1 MGTGN
6 VSTSEKRGLTSDHI
20 LSRLQGELQKSCEMG
35 VELHNLTGGSER
47 YSRYSQQLISEHF
60 LLSSLIYIKLLPQ
73 HANLPPCPCALP
85 PFDLLPPKIPRISPT
100 FHIPPLHPLSQSSK
114 PNSTTS
120 SPPSRPMLTNCVR
133 SGESSLSTTLSSVR
147 SVYSDE
153 SERVEEECEGQMAKQ
168 EEE

>member
-1 MGTGN
+1 MQTQDLGGMGTGN

-85 PFDLLPPKIPRISPT
+85 PFDLLPPKIPPNQPNLPYPAPAPALT
-100 FHIPPLHPLSQSSK
+100 ELQTQLHDIQSSL
-114 PNSTTS
+114 TTHVDKL
-120 SPPSRPMLTNCVR
+120 RALGGVIT
-133 SGESSLSTTLSSVR
+133 EHHAIK
-147 SVYSDE
+147 
-153 SERVEEECEGQMAKQ
+153 CEIGLLR
-168 EEE
+168 